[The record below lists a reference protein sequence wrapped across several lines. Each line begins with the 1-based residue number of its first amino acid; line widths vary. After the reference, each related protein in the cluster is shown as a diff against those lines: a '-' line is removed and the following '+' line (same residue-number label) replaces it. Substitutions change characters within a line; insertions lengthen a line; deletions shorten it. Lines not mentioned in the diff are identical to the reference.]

1 MHLCEHAQITITFL
15 RHNAHDSGHCVL
27 LTNYNALIYRVYLGV
42 PSYLPLEMH
51 MHVWQP
57 DLHTI
62 HNADLITHYA
72 CVRFRVCVCTD

>member
-51 MHVWQP
+51 MHAGNR
-57 DLHTI
+57 I
-62 HNADLITHYA
+62 YIRYIM
-72 CVRFRVCVCTD
+72 